1 MMKNSLNLSLIFVL
15 LAYLLA
21 SCGDEVDKPFLT
33 ISPDE
38 LIMVNNEGGTSEV
51 TIETNLDDW
60 ICTITNGDWIS
71 VEESSSG
78 LILKA
83 EPNQSDERRAL
94 LHISSSKYPVVNK
107 TMSII
112 QGGTYMKISPSVIEI
127 PGVGAEM
134 DIIVTTSVND
144 WAFSLANGAWL
155 NIVKTETGLRLTAP
169 VNSTPKTRT
178 ATLSI
183 TSALFPVVNRD
194 IQVSQITGVILEV
207 DPAVVTLPS
216 GGGEA
221 IVGVT
226 TNVEE
231 WGYRLSANWLTV
243 EKTKSGLKLKAKANP
258 GLLTL
263 TAVVTV
269 YSTAFP
275 DDIWK
280 EIQVSQFSSLI
291 FEDNFDWLGAGAAVP
306 LYTSTGEKRFDAW
319 LANYG
324 TLNGWSSTPSAD
336 AGGAVQPYVYSRAG
350 YAKFGKTKVGCDMIT
365 PKLEA
370 VDGTKDLVVS
380 FKVIAYMPASGSGF
394 DENEFNIEVIGPG
407 TITQILSVGSQR
419 GTPDGRQPSSGKL
432 TAGGCQFVIGNF
444 NNPDGPTRPNWL
456 GADYDPWAPEYAE
469 RSFVVSG
476 ATAETQIRF
485 IGGPN
490 IGVTPV
496 SYRFGF
502 DDVKIVLK

>member
-1 MMKNSLNLSLIFVL
+1 MKNSIKLSLIFVL
-15 LAYLLA
+15 LASLLT
-21 SCGDEVDKPFLT
+21 SCVDEVDNPYLT
-33 ISPDE
+33 VSPEE
-38 LIMVNNEGGTSEV
+38 LIQVNNEGGTSEV
-51 TIETNLDDW
+51 TVATNLDDW
-60 ICTITNGDWIS
+60 TYKIMNGEWIS

-83 EPNQSDERRAL
+83 ETNQSAERRAI
-94 LHISSSKYPVVNK
+94 LHISSLKYPVANK

-112 QGGTYMKISPSVIEI
+112 QGGTYMKISPEVFDI

-134 DIIVTTSVND
+134 DITVTTSVSD
-144 WAFSLANGAWL
+144 WAFSLENGAWL
-155 NIVKTETGLRLTAP
+155 NVVKTETGLRLKAP
-169 VNSTPKTRT
+169 VNSTPRTRT

-183 TSALFPVVNRD
+183 TSAMFPVVNRD
-194 IQVSQITGVILEV
+194 IQINQITGVVLEA
-207 DPAVVTLPS
+207 DPAVVALPS
-216 GGGEA
+216 GGGESVVS
-221 IVGVT
+221 IT
-226 TNVEE
+226 TNVDD
-231 WGYRLSANWLTV
+231 WGYRLSESWLTA
-243 EKTKSGLKLKAKANP
+243 EKTGSGVKLKANANP
-258 GLLTL
+258 GLITL
-263 TAVVTV
+263 SAVLTV

-280 EIQVSQFSSLI
+280 EVQVSQFSSLI
-291 FEDNFDWLGAGAAVP
+291 FEDHFDWLGAGASVAM
-306 LYTSTGEKRFDAW
+306 YTGTGEKRFDAW
-319 LANYG
+319 LASYG

-365 PKLEA
+365 PKLA
-370 VDGTKDLVVS
+370 AIDGTKELVVS
-380 FKVIAYMPASGSGF
+380 FKAVAYMPASGSGF

-407 TITQILSVGSQR
+407 SISQILSVGSQR

-469 RSFVVSG
+469 RSFVVTG

-490 IGVTPV
+490 IGVTAV
-496 SYRFGF
+496 SYRFGL